1 MDRNKPSQLNRICFG
16 PVSNRRS
23 AERIDWSWRLK
34 AVNIQDPFDKAFSVC
49 WRKLFCRQTMKIK
62 SFFKFYMKGLSSS
75 LTFFLENWNFS
86 LSLWLKSLRFC
97 YTALPQRYL
106 HTHAHTHAHTHPCT
120 HTPMH
125 TQTHKLSFISFI
137 SVYHTHHKFSLPLLP
152 SLLLSQTD
160 AHPFKASQYFNS
172 FKLSSLSLSLK
183 NSRTRT
189 HTLLC
194 KPAIQS
200 LHLNSL
206 SLALWKSTPF
216 LSLSNSNL
224 HTHPLPHPDQLRREC
239 THTHTLSFTHT
250 HTHTLSFTHTHTHT
264 QHAKL
269 TCTSF
274 RSASEQIILDWNF
287 MTRDMIFWTEQN
299 FKEIFQRILAIRRS
313 SISGFLLTLCPS
325 PPLNFL
331 AHNVRNVIQ

>member
-120 HTPMH
+120 HKH
-125 TQTHKLSFISFI
+125 TS
-137 SVYHTHHKFSLPLLP
+137 SVSLA
-152 SLLLSQTD
+152 LSQ
-160 AHPFKASQYFNS
+160 SI
-172 FKLSSLSLSLK
+172 
-183 NSRTRT
+183 T
-189 HTLLC
+189 HTT
-194 KPAIQS
+194 
-200 LHLNSL
+200 NSL
-206 SLALWKSTPF
+206 SLFFPRSCYRKLTLTPSKQASTSTPSSCP
-216 LSLSNSNL
+216 LSLSPL
-224 HTHPLPHPDQLRREC
+224 KIHAHAHTRYCASQPFSLS
-239 THTHTLSFTHT
+239 TSTLSLLHFERVLPFFLSQTLTYIPTHS
-250 HTHTLSFTHTHTHT
+250 LT
-264 QHAKL
+264 Q
-269 TCTSF
+269 T
-274 RSASEQIILDWNF
+274 N
-287 MTRDMIFWTEQN
+287 
-299 FKEIFQRILAIRRS
+299 
-313 SISGFLLTLCPS
+313 
-325 PPLNFL
+325 
-331 AHNVRNVIQ
+331 

>member
-120 HTPMH
+120 HKH
-125 TQTHKLSFISFI
+125 TS
-137 SVYHTHHKFSLPLLP
+137 SVSLA
-152 SLLLSQTD
+152 LSQSIT
-160 AHPFKASQYFNS
+160 HTTNSLSLFFPRSCYRKLTLTPSKQASTS
-172 FKLSSLSLSLK
+172 TPSSCPLSLSLSLPYK
-183 NSRTRT
+183 
-189 HTLLC
+189 
-194 KPAIQS
+194 
-200 LHLNSL
+200 
-206 SLALWKSTPF
+206 
-216 LSLSNSNL
+216 
-224 HTHPLPHPDQLRREC
+224 
-239 THTHTLSFTHT
+239 FTHT
-250 HTHTLSFTHTHTHT
+250 HTHATVQASHSVSPPQLSLSCTMKEYSLSFSLELLLTYPPTPSPRPTKTWMHTHTHSLFYSHTHTHT